1 MCIDYLS
8 KMEERHRLLLIEQ
21 NPWWTGEAVKL
32 PEFERD
38 LLGELLEHVKY
49 KQIIAITGLRR
60 VGKTVLMKQII
71 RTLVDVPKN
80 NICYLPF
87 DDIDFQKYT
96 IAEDLINYFLEFSDK
111 SRTRYLFLDELQK
124 LPNWADL
131 LKTVYDINEDSL
143 KIFVS
148 GSSSLELKEQRETLA
163 GRILTFHV
171 PVFTFREFVRFFG
184 MESEVPEKKDI
195 VREYDL
201 KFAGKKEKY
210 ADLFRDYLVK
220 GAFPELLGVSDEKF
234 IKKYIRE
241 SVIAKSIIDVA
252 RTAREDE
259 TVVYELL
266 RLLAGS
272 NARLFEITNLSS
284 ILKIDRNRTSR
295 CIGLLEKAFLIKVAY
310 NFTTSVAKQVR
321 AGKKQYLAHSSI
333 VIALLDYP
341 FSVIDTEIAGHLVE
355 GEIANSVET
364 SAFWRTPQKDE
375 VDIVAKKSLPIEVKY
390 RSQVTTSDVKPVLK
404 FCKNFNARN
413 AVIVTKNLLEKRKVG
428 EVDLTLVP
436 AWLFLLFRDYF
447 FEK

>member
-1 MCIDYLS
+1 
-8 KMEERHRLLLIEQ
+8 MEERHRLLLIKQ
-21 NPWWTGEAVKL
+21 NPWWTDETVKL

-38 LLGELLEHVKY
+38 LLGELLAHVKY
-49 KQIIAITGLRR
+49 RQIIAITGLRR

-71 RTLVDVPKN
+71 KKLDAPKN

-131 LKTVYDINEDSL
+131 LKTFYDLNEESL

-148 GSSSLELKEQRETLA
+148 GSSSLELKEQKETLA
-163 GRILTFHV
+163 GRILTFHA

-184 MESEVPEKKDI
+184 LEHEIPAKQDI
-195 VREYDL
+195 FRGYDL
-201 KFAGKKEKY
+201 KFAGKTGKY

-220 GAFPELLGVSDEKF
+220 GAFPELLDVSDEEF

-241 SVIAKSIIDVA
+241 SIIEKSIVDVA
-252 RTAREDE
+252 RIAKEDE
-259 TVVYELL
+259 KIVYELL

-295 CIGLLEKAFLIKVAY
+295 CIGLLEKSFLIKVAH
-310 NFTTSVAKQVR
+310 NFTTSIAKQAR
-321 AGKKQYLAHSSI
+321 SGKKQYLAHSSM

-341 FSVIDTEIAGHLVE
+341 FSAIDTEIAGHLVE
-355 GEIANSVET
+355 SEIANSVEN

-375 VDIVAKKSLPIEVKY
+375 VDIVAKGNLPIEVKY
-390 RSQVTTSDVKPVLK
+390 RSQITTSDVKPVLK
-404 FCKNFNARN
+404 FCKSFNAGN
-413 AVIVTKNLLEKRKVG
+413 AVIVTKNLLEKRKIG
-428 EVDLTLVP
+428 DVDLLLVP
-436 AWLFLLFRDYF
+436 AWLFLLLGDSF